1 MAKNIELNSFIT
13 NIIKVSPSMR
23 IIRVKPDE
31 WNLPPFKAGQFVV
44 LGLMGSAEK
53 TAVATDEFKLQDPD
67 KMIRRAYSIASSS
80 TDEYV
85 EFYIS
90 LVRSGSLTT
99 RIWNLDIG
107 DRIYMSQK
115 PTGMFTLDQVD
126 EDQNIILIATGTGVA
141 PYMSMLRS
149 DALHRKGNIVIIQGA
164 SNSWDL
170 GYFSELKLLQNMFPK
185 LTYYPTITEPDKEPA
200 GWSGDTRFIEKIWED
215 PAFAEKI
222 KFKPEAENT
231 HVFLCGNPLM
241 IKSMKET
248 LYADGFKDHKRREPG
263 QIHAEEF

>member
-1 MAKNIELNSFIT
+1 MAKLEVNSLIT

-23 IIRVKPDE
+23 IVRVKPDE
-31 WNLPPFKAGQFVV
+31 WNLPEFKAGQFVV
-44 LGLMGSAEK
+44 LGLPGSAPKAPE
-53 TAVATDEFKLQDPD
+53 ATEEFKEQDPD

-90 LVRSGSLTT
+90 IVKSGSLTP
-99 RIWNLDIG
+99 RVFNLDIG

-126 EDQNIILIATGTGVA
+126 EAQNVVLIATGTGVA
-141 PYMSMLRS
+141 PYMSMLRT
-149 DALHRKGNIVIIQGA
+149 DALHRKGSIVIIQGA

-170 GYFSELKLLQNMFPK
+170 GYFSELKLLSNMFGK
-185 LTYYPTITEPDKEPA
+185 FTYYPTITEPDKEPA
-200 GWSGDTRFIEKIWED
+200 GWSGDTRFIEKIWDD
-215 PAFAEKI
+215 PKFAEKI
-222 KFKPEAENT
+222 GFQPKSDNT
-231 HVFLCGNPLM
+231 HVFLCGNPNM
-241 IKSMKET
+241 IKSMKAT
-248 LYADGFKDHKRREPG
+248 LYENGFKDHKKRDPG

>member
-1 MAKNIELNSFIT
+1 MAKVELNSLIT

-31 WNLPPFKAGQFVV
+31 WKLPEFKAGQFVV
-44 LGLMGSAEK
+44 LGLPGSAPKAEE
-53 TAVATDEFKLQDPD
+53 ATKEYKEQDPD

-80 TDEYV
+80 TQEFV

-90 LVRSGSLTT
+90 IVRSGSLTP
-99 RIWNLDIG
+99 RVFNLEIG

-126 EDQNIILIATGTGVA
+126 EEQNIVLIATGTGVA

-149 DALHRKGNIVIIQGA
+149 DALRRKGKIVIIQGA

-170 GYFSELKLLQNMFPK
+170 GYSSELHLLESMFSNF
-185 LTYYPTITEPDKEPA
+185 TYYPTITDPEKEPA
-200 GWSGDTRFIEKIWED
+200 GWSGDTRFIEEIWKD
-215 PAFAEKI
+215 PKFGEKI
-222 KFKPEAENT
+222 GFEPKANNT
-231 HVFLCGNPLM
+231 HIFLCGNPNM

-248 LYADGFKDHKRREPG
+248 LHSNDFKDHTRRDPG

>member
-1 MAKNIELNSFIT
+1 MAKLELNSLIT

-31 WNLPPFKAGQFVV
+31 WNLPEFKAGQFVV
-44 LGLMGSAEK
+44 LGLPGSAPKVEE
-53 TAVATDEFKLQDPD
+53 ATTEYKEQDPD

-80 TDEYV
+80 TQEFV

-90 LVRSGSLTT
+90 IVRSGSLTP
-99 RIWNLDIG
+99 RVFNLEIG

-126 EDQNIILIATGTGVA
+126 EDQNIVLIATGTGVA
-141 PYMSMLRS
+141 PYMSMLRT
-149 DALHRKGNIVIIQGA
+149 DALRRKGKIVIIQGA

-170 GYFSELKLLQNMFPK
+170 GYSSELHLLESMFPNF
-185 LTYYPTITEPDKEPA
+185 TYYPTITEPEKEPA

-215 PAFAEKI
+215 SSFKQKI
-222 KFKPEAENT
+222 GFEPTSENT
-231 HVFLCGNPLM
+231 HVFLCGNPNM
-241 IKSMKET
+241 INSMKDS
-248 LYADGFKDHKRREPG
+248 LYKDGFKDHKRRDPG

>member
-1 MAKNIELNSFIT
+1 MAKIELNSLVT
-13 NIIKVSPSMR
+13 NIIKVSDSMR

-31 WNLPPFKAGQFVV
+31 WNLPEFKAGQFVV
-44 LGLMGSAEK
+44 LGLPGSAPRVPDAME
-53 TAVATDEFKLQDPD
+53 EYQEQDPD

-90 LVRSGSLTT
+90 IVRSGSLTP
-99 RIWNLDIG
+99 RIFNLEIG

-126 EDQNIILIATGTGVA
+126 EDQNVVLIATGTGVA
-141 PYMSMLRS
+141 PYMSMLRT
-149 DALHRKGNIVIIQGA
+149 DALHRKGHIVIIQGA

-170 GYFSELKLLQNMFPK
+170 GYFSELKLLANMFSK
-185 LTYYPTITEPDKEPA
+185 FTYYPTITEPDKEPA
-200 GWSGDTRFIEKIWED
+200 GWSGDTRFIEKIWDD
-215 PAFAEKI
+215 PKFIEKI
-222 KFKPEAENT
+222 GFEPKPDNT
-231 HVFLCGNPLM
+231 HVFLCGNPNM

-248 LYADGFKDHKRREPG
+248 LYKDGFKDHKRREPG

>member
-1 MAKNIELNSFIT
+1 MAELKLNSIIT
-13 NIIKVSPSMR
+13 NIIKVSDSMR
-23 IIRVKPDE
+23 IVRVKPDE

-44 LGLMGSAEK
+44 LGLPGSFPRIQD
-53 TAVATDEFKLQDPD
+53 ATEEFKEQDPD

-90 LVRSGSLTT
+90 LVRSGSLTP
-99 RIWNLDIG
+99 RIWNLNIG
-107 DRIYMSQK
+107 DKIYMSQK

-126 EDQNIILIATGTGVA
+126 ENQNVVLIATGTGVA
-141 PYMSMLRS
+141 PYMSMLRT

-170 GYFSELKLLQNMFPK
+170 GYFSELKLLSNMFK
-185 LTYYPTITEPDKEPA
+185 NFTYYPTITEPDKEPA
-200 GWSGDTRFIEKIWED
+200 GWSGDTRFIQDIWVD
-215 PAFAEKI
+215 PKFAEKI
-222 KFKPEAENT
+222 GFIPEKDNT
-231 HVFLCGNPLM
+231 HVFLCGNPIM
-241 IKSMKET
+241 INTMKDLLHKE
-248 LYADGFKDHKRREPG
+248 GFKDHSRREPG